1 MSSSVTRADVSS
13 WQLREVT
20 TNPISSSPRLRS
32 TTAKR
37 PDGEGG
43 SDART
48 VGRGVGGK
56 EREGREQR
64 DRAYLP
70 ERLGEWRDPCQSGLN
85 RAGGGRTRPPEARR
99 IGVNRPL

>member
-64 DRAYLP
+64 DRAYLL
-70 ERLGEWRDPCQSGLN
+70 ERLGEWRGADKLFKFSLPN
-85 RAGGGRTRPPEARR
+85 KAGIHHPSS
-99 IGVNRPL
+99 VDQ